1 MTGLIL
7 AAGYATRLYPLT
19 LDTPKGLLDIG
30 GRPMVDWVLDAL
42 RTIPGLGETFLV
54 TNARFAP
61 SFLDWAPPGVT
72 VVDDGT
78 RSDDDRLGAIGDI
91 GFVIEQAG
99 IDDDIA
105 VIAFDNLFLASL
117 EGFATLARERRAPVL
132 AVHDVGDPE
141 LMPQY
146 NTIETAADGRITY
159 FEEKPERAQ
168 STLAGI
174 ALYWYPQA
182 ALPLVRRYLDEGNNP
197 DQPGRLIEWL
207 YSRTPVYVWEL
218 PGDWYDIGTPAQLE
232 QARAEFV
239 TKSAR

>member
-1 MTGLIL
+1 
-7 AAGYATRLYPLT
+7 
-19 LDTPKGLLDIG
+19 
-30 GRPMVDWVLDAL
+30 
-42 RTIPGLGETFLV
+42 
-54 TNARFAP
+54 
-61 SFLDWAPPGVT
+61 
-72 VVDDGT
+72 
-78 RSDDDRLGAIGDI
+78 
-91 GFVIEQAG
+91 
-99 IDDDIA
+99 
-105 VIAFDNLFLASL
+105 
-117 EGFATLARERRAPVL
+117 VL

-141 LMPQY
+141 LMRQY